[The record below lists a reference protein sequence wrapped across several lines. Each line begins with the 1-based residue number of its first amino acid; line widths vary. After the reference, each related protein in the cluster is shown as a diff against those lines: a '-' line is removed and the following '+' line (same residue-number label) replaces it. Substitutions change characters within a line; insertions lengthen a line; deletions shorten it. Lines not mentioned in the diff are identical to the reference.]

1 MRRLTA
7 PLLGCIAIA
16 LCPAQSWEKLLA
28 PGLTYRMEVQAAP
41 PRVIHALRFSLGTPV
56 VRAEAELAQQK
67 VYADD
72 PAQGRETVSQLARRT
87 GALAGVNADF
97 FPFTGD
103 VLGLMVRNGELISEP
118 EPRRAVFGWGPSDA
132 VFGYGRWTGTVRLPD
147 GSAAPLAG
155 LNRDCAGGELVL
167 NFPAAGLVRSPQGS
181 IAIVLDA
188 PAEPQPT
195 GALSATVRQ
204 VRTDA
209 PRLPVEPGTAVL
221 VVAGAA
227 AQQLASVKPGD
238 VLTFEWRTEGFD
250 WAKVRQA
257 VGGGPWLVRSG
268 QPAVNAQAEGFAP
281 GFSAN
286 RHPRTAVGRTP
297 EGDVWLVAID
307 GRQAMSVG
315 ATLEETARI
324 LIRLGCVEG
333 INLDG
338 GGSTVLS
345 LFGFAMNRPSD
356 GSERA
361 VSNAVLFYGPRP
373 QPEDGEL
380 RIPLE
385 SIPPV
390 GGELRLRLLREDGQP
405 IPNAEVL
412 WTAAGAAWIDQG
424 GTLRALRPGPVT
436 VRAFARGRWTERT
449 FEVPAPNASARS
461 SVRSRVVR

>member
-7 PLLGCIAIA
+7 LLACCIAVA

-28 PGLTYRMEVQAAP
+28 PGLTYRMEVEAAP

-56 VRAEAELAQQK
+56 VRAEAELAQQR
-67 VYADD
+67 VYAED

-118 EPRRAVFGWGPSDA
+118 EPRRAVFGWGPAEA
-132 VFGYGRWTGTVRLPD
+132 VFGYGRWTGSVRLPD
-147 GSAAPLAG
+147 GSTAPLAG
-155 LNRDCAGGELVL
+155 LNRECAGGELVL
-167 NFPAAGLVRSPQGS
+167 NFPAAGLARGPQGS
-181 IAIVLDA
+181 VAIVLCA
-188 PAEPQPT
+188 SLEPAPT
-195 GALSATVRQ
+195 GVLSATVRQ

-209 PRLPVEPGTAVL
+209 PRLPIEPASAVL
-221 VVAGAA
+221 VASGAA
-227 AQQLASVKPGD
+227 ASQLASIRPGD
-238 VLTFEWRTEGFD
+238 ALTFEWRTEGFD
-250 WAKVRQA
+250 WSKVRQA
-257 VGGGPWLVRSG
+257 VGGGPWLVRDG

-315 ATLEETARI
+315 ATLEETARV

-345 LFGFAMNRPSD
+345 LFGLAMNRPSD
-356 GSERA
+356 GQERA

-385 SIPPV
+385 AIPPV
-390 GGELRLRLLREDGQP
+390 GGEIRLRLLREDGSQ
-405 IPNAEVL
+405 IPHAEVL

-449 FEVPAPNASARS
+449 FEVPAPNPTARS